1 VTSTGRRATVLAMLL
16 ASGMPAAVAAGEPPM
31 SPVAAESA
39 AGDSVPGDPFTFD
52 SVADGAAAAAQPA
65 ADRGPRT
72 GILRFAP
79 SGGILGEQPFFALR
93 GAYAIAG
100 PVDLEA
106 EIGHNIGEVTSA
118 FLHSAGVRVNGFRW
132 QRAQTFATAG
142 FGTFSAA
149 ESDAIAAK
157 SVTRS
162 HLRLGGGVE
171 YAVRD
176 DLGIRLDLR
185 HHRVLLGGS
194 DAGNEVSLG
203 VNEVSL
209 GLVFSRRI
217 WSPPSS
223 GSVTP

>member
-1 VTSTGRRATVLAMLL
+1 VISPSGRSAVLATLL
-16 ASGMPAAVAAGEPPM
+16 AIGMPPAAGAGAGEEPLAVE
-31 SPVAAESA
+31 PV
-39 AGDSVPGDPFTFD
+39 
-52 SVADGAAAAAQPA
+52 
-65 ADRGPRT
+65 RT
-72 GILRFAP
+72 GVLHFAP
-79 SGGILGEQPFFALR
+79 SGGVLGEQAFFALR
-93 GAYAIAG
+93 GAYSIAA
-100 PVDLEA
+100 PVDVEA

-118 FLHSAGVRVNGFRW
+118 FLHSAGVRVTGFRW
-132 QRAQTFATAG
+132 RSAQVFATAG

-194 DAGNEVSLG
+194 DVGSEASLG
-203 VNEVSL
+203 VNELSL

>member
-1 VTSTGRRATVLAMLL
+1 MLH
-16 ASGMPAAVAAGEPPM
+16 
-31 SPVAAESA
+31 
-39 AGDSVPGDPFTFD
+39 
-52 SVADGAAAAAQPA
+52 
-65 ADRGPRT
+65 
-72 GILRFAP
+72 FAP
-79 SGGILGEQPFFALR
+79 SGGVLGEQPFFALR
-93 GAYAIAG
+93 GAYTIAG

-132 QRAQTFATAG
+132 HRAQAFATAG

-194 DAGNEVSLG
+194 DAGSEASLG

-223 GSVTP
+223 GSVMP

>member
-1 VTSTGRRATVLAMLL
+1 MSSRRGRGTVLAMLL
-16 ASGMPAAVAAGEPPM
+16 VIGVPAGAAADEQPVGTAADEQPAAEPAAVDPFTIDPVAGSSRTAGEPP
-31 SPVAAESA
+31 
-39 AGDSVPGDPFTFD
+39 
-52 SVADGAAAAAQPA
+52 

-72 GILRFAP
+72 GMLHFAP
-79 SGGILGEQPFFALR
+79 SGGLLGEQPFFALR
-93 GAYAIAG
+93 GSYTIAG

-118 FLHSAGVRVNGFRW
+118 FLHSAGVRVTGFRW
-132 QRAQTFATAG
+132 HRAEAFATAG

-171 YAVRD
+171 YGVRD

-194 DAGNEVSLG
+194 DVGSEASLG